1 MYTLQRYNVVKKTD
15 SEVKR
20 DKYLAEGFELIE
32 QPAEPLP
39 DKPEDT
45 PEVKEKSAKKGKPD
59 D

>member
-20 DKYLAEGFELIE
+20 DKYLSEGFELIE

-39 DKPEDT
+39 DNPEGAPESKP
-45 PEVKEKSAKKGKPD
+45 AKKGKAD
-59 D
+59 E